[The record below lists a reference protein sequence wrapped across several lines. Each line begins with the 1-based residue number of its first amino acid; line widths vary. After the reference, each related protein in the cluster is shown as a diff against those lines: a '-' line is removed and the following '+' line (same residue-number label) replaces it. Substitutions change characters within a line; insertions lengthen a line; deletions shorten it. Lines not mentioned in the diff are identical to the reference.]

1 MVAINKAWTEWK
13 RNEFERGLTLGLLSK
28 FTFSRSKDAYE
39 LLSNFQGFNFKK
51 FVLNT
56 GSLWLVYIFRM
67 QRTLFTRINWN
78 FNLKFTFKN
87 LCQFNCLFWNNFS
100 EILVQNFSTIFYNFS
115 IVTSVCPKYYCT
127 QLSCAKTICREI

>member
-1 MVAINKAWTEWK
+1 MVAINKAWTEWE

-67 QRTLFTRINWN
+67 QRTLFTRI
-78 FNLKFTFKN
+78 
-87 LCQFNCLFWNNFS
+87 
-100 EILVQNFSTIFYNFS
+100 EILIWNLPLKICVNLTAYFEIISVKSWCKIFLQFFTIFLLLPVSALNTT
-115 IVTSVCPKYYCT
+115 V
-127 QLSCAKTICREI
+127 RN